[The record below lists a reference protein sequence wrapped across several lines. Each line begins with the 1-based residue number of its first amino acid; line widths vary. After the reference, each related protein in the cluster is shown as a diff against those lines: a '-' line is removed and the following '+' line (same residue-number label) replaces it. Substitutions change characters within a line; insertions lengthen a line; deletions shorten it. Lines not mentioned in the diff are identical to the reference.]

1 MPSEYTRVGAR
12 DAPMPSAEMTA
23 STPSPAG
30 PRLWASSTS
39 PFTTARR
46 ACWSAISSG
55 RRASATTLCLSVAER
70 LVEAAA
76 GVMRAKGL
84 ARTTTKEIARAA
96 GYSEGTLYNHFASK
110 EDLFVAVL
118 GERLPG
124 FVSLVTTL
132 PERAGRG
139 TVRENLTEV
148 ATTALAFYTQSVPM
162 AAAVFAEPDLLA
174 RHIAGVR
181 AAQAGPHQPNEAVAA
196 YLRAEQ
202 HLGRLRAD
210 ANPQD
215 AADLLLGACFQQV
228 P

>member
-1 MPSEYTRVGAR
+1 MTAR
-12 DAPMPSAEMTA
+12 DERA
-23 STPSPAG
+23 AG
-30 PRLWASSTS
+30 T
-39 PFTTARR
+39 R
-46 ACWSAISSG
+46 A
-55 RRASATTLCLSVAER
+55 R

-96 GYSEGTLYNHFASK
+96 GYAEGTLYNHFASK

-124 FVSLVTTL
+124 FVALVKRL

-139 TVRENLTEV
+139 TVRGNLTEV

-162 AAAVFAEPDLLA
+162 AAAVFAEPELLA

-202 HLGRLRAD
+202 RLGRLRGD
-210 ANPQD
+210 ANPQA
-215 AADLLLGACFQQV
+215 AADLLLGACFQRV
-228 P
+228 FLRHFLGTDAPAGADGTEEHFARDNVHTLLVGLLPEE

>member
-1 MPSEYTRVGAR
+1 MTAR
-12 DAPMPSAEMTA
+12 DERA
-23 STPSPAG
+23 AG
-30 PRLWASSTS
+30 T
-39 PFTTARR
+39 R
-46 ACWSAISSG
+46 A
-55 RRASATTLCLSVAER
+55 R

-110 EDLFVAVL
+110 EDLFLAVL

-124 FVSLVTTL
+124 FVALVMML

-139 TVRENLTEV
+139 TVSGNLTEV
-148 ATTALAFYTQSVPM
+148 ATAALAFYMQSVPM
-162 AAAVFAEPDLLA
+162 AAAIFAEPDLLA

-202 HLGRLRAD
+202 RLGRLRTDAD
-210 ANPQD
+210 PHA
-215 AADLLLGACFQQV
+215 AADLLLGACFQQAFLQHFLETDAPTRADESFARDIV
-228 P
+228 HTLLVGLLPEE